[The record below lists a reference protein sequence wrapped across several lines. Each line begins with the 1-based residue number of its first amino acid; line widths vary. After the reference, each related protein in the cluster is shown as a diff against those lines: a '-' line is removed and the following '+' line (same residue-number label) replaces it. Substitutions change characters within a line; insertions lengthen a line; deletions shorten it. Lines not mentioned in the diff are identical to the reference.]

1 MSILVGEETR
11 VLVQGM
17 SGREGTFQTERC
29 IAFGTNVVA
38 GVTPGPRRHHAHR
51 PTDVRFRRARPL
63 SKRGRMCPSSSC
75 PPRSRRTRC
84 LRRRT
89 AASI

>member
-1 MSILVGEETR
+1 MSILVNENTR

-38 GVTPGPRRHHAHR
+38 GVTP
-51 PTDVRFRRARPL
+51 RARRNNAYRP
-63 SKRGRMCPSSSC
+63 
-75 PPRSRRTRC
+75 
-84 LRRRT
+84 
-89 AASI
+89 AHV

>member
-1 MSILVGEETR
+1 MSILVGEDTR

-38 GVTPGPRRHHAHR
+38 GVTPGRAEQRISIGRCTTPLPRRW
-51 PTDVRFRRARPL
+51 
-63 SKRGRMCPSSSC
+63 
-75 PPRSRRTRC
+75 SRRGQMF
-84 LRRRT
+84 L
-89 AASI
+89 